1 MEIRCPSRIGDS
13 GRGSDIVPQQTKK
26 PASRPLGGWAAQ
38 TGGETRVAKTPI
50 TIGEQLAAG
59 DPEAFAA
66 LYDRLAIRL
75 FNTARSM
82 TDSLPDAEDT
92 VHDVF
97 VELARSRD
105 RLARVTDLDAYIFT
119 MLRHAVSRRRRRR
132 DVDRRAIDS
141 IGRRR
146 AEAGSFTTQPA
157 EPVDDALTAAVA
169 TLPPAQREVLA
180 LKVDGGLTF
189 AEIAAVI
196 GTSINTAASRYRY
209 ALEKL
214 RTTITVSE
222 AVR

>member
-1 MEIRCPSRIGDS
+1 M
-13 GRGSDIVPQQTKK
+13 
-26 PASRPLGGWAAQ
+26 
-38 TGGETRVAKTPI
+38 AKTPT
-50 TIGEQLAAG
+50 TISQQLAAG

-66 LYDRLAIRL
+66 LYDRLAVRL

-82 TDSLPDAEDT
+82 TNSLPDAEDT

-105 RLARVTDLDAYIFT
+105 RLARITDLDAYLFT
-119 MLRHAVSRRRRRR
+119 MLRHAISRRRRRR
-132 DVDRRAIDS
+132 DVDRRAIDTVA
-141 IGRRR
+141 RQR
-146 AEAGSFTTQPA
+146 AETGRVTTQLA
-157 EPVDDALTAAVA
+157 DDALTAAVA
-169 TLPPAQREVLA
+169 GLPPAQREVLA

-214 RTTITVSE
+214 RTTIKVSE

>member
-1 MEIRCPSRIGDS
+1 M
-13 GRGSDIVPQQTKK
+13 
-26 PASRPLGGWAAQ
+26 AN
-38 TGGETRVAKTPI
+38 TPTMI
-50 TIGEQLAAG
+50 EEQLAAG

-66 LYDRLAIRL
+66 LYDRLAVRL
-75 FNTARSM
+75 FNTARTM

-105 RLARVTDLDAYIFT
+105 RLARITDLDAYIFT
-119 MLRHAVSRRRRRR
+119 MLRHAISRRRRRR
-132 DVDRRAIDS
+132 DVDRRAVDTVA
-141 IGRRR
+141 RQRV
-146 AEAGSFTTQPA
+146 EAGRFTTQPA
-157 EPVDDALTAAVA
+157 ELPDEALTAAVA
-169 TLPPAQREVLA
+169 GLPPAQREVLA

-209 ALEKL
+209 AIENV
-214 RTTITVSE
+214 RATITHPE

>member
-1 MEIRCPSRIGDS
+1 M
-13 GRGSDIVPQQTKK
+13 
-26 PASRPLGGWAAQ
+26 AAQ
-38 TGGETRVAKTPI
+38 SGGEKRVANTPT

-66 LYDRLAIRL
+66 LYDRLAVRL
-75 FNTARSM
+75 FNTARTM

-105 RLARVTDLDAYIFT
+105 RLARITDLDAYIFT
-119 MLRHAVSRRRRRR
+119 MLRHAISRRRRRR
-132 DVDRRAIDS
+132 DVDRRAIDTV
-141 IGRRR
+141 GRQR
-146 AEAGSFTTQPA
+146 AEAGGFTTPPA

-169 TLPPAQREVLA
+169 GLPPAQREVLA

-196 GTSINTAASRYRY
+196 DTSINTAASRYRY
-209 ALEKL
+209 AIENI
-214 RTTITVSE
+214 RATITHPES
-222 AVR
+222 VR

>member
-13 GRGSDIVPQQTKK
+13 GRGSDIFQQQTKK
-26 PASRPLGGWAAQ
+26 PASRLLGGWAAQ
-38 TGGETRVAKTPI
+38 TGGETRVAKTL
-50 TIGEQLAAG
+50 GEQLAAG

-66 LYDRLAIRL
+66 LYDRLAVRL
-75 FNTARSM
+75 FNTARTM

-105 RLARVTDLDAYIFT
+105 RLARITDLDAYIFT

-132 DVDRRAIDS
+132 DVDRRAIDTVA
-141 IGRRR
+141 RQR
-146 AEAGSFTTQPA
+146 AETGRFTTQPA
-157 EPVDDALTAAVA
+157 ELADDALTAAVA
-169 TLPPAQREVLA
+169 GLPPAQREVLA

-209 ALEKL
+209 AVEKL